1 MQIVRLEIA
10 GLVDALV
17 TTVTDARRTLESVRT
32 DTTELGCW
40 RPKPF
45 GDMAVSLGNG
55 WVDESAAKEGIEA
68 TKAYEKKLIIKAL
81 NI

>member
-10 GLVDALV
+10 GLVDALA
-17 TTVTDARRTLESVRT
+17 TTVTDVRRAPESVRT
-32 DTTELGCW
+32 DTTEPGCW

-81 NI
+81 TI

>member
-1 MQIVRLEIA
+1 MQIVRLETA
-10 GLVDALV
+10 GLVDALA
-17 TTVTDARRTLESVRT
+17 TTVTDVRRALESVRT
-32 DTTELGCW
+32 DTTEPGCW

-81 NI
+81 TI